1 MRYEYYAA
9 KLAEDYLKKGI
20 VDGDN
25 YPEMDLYID
34 QMVSCLNK
42 ELELYKTGSSGPV
55 TKAMVSNYTKHK
67 MIPGPDGKKYNKD
80 HLLFM
85 TIVFYLKNSL
95 SMDQIQKLMAPLL
108 SNYNSEWDDAIDLSL
123 LYKAFADFTREEEA
137 GLPDRISQK
146 IRDVKNLC
154 AKHDAEDDTSELFTL
169 IISLIVE
176 SYAERFI
183 AEKLLDEYFAG

>member
-1 MRYEYYAA
+1 MRYEYFAA

-34 QMVSCLNK
+34 QMVSCLNT
-42 ELELYKTGSSGPV
+42 ELELYKTGSSGPM

-146 IRDVKNLC
+146 IRDVKKLC

>member
-25 YPEMDLYID
+25 YPDMDLYID

>member
-95 SMDQIQKLMAPLL
+95 SMDQIQKLMATLL

-146 IRDVKNLC
+146 IRDVKKLC

>member
-1 MRYEYYAA
+1 MRYEYFAA

-108 SNYNSEWDDAIDLSL
+108 SNYNSEWDDAIDLPL

-146 IRDVKNLC
+146 IKDVKKLC